1 MNTENPINQGS
12 TASQTVDQSQE
23 SVDQQ
28 PTVDLHEQPP
38 EERHTETM
46 AFLDSLTEDND
57 QNTEESTGEQTFDRP
72 RDEQGRFASKP
83 KEEENPQQEQ
93 PTTEDK
99 PTEQSK
105 DAKTP
110 EDEAAKQAQEDAEL
124 LEGVKSERGRER
136 VQKLISERNEVKA
149 KAEELDRSMTEVRE
163 VLASAGMDAQQF
175 AQHIEFSRLVNSNNP
190 QDLGVAAQMIEQVR
204 ADIYKRLG
212 QDAPGVD
219 VLSDFPDLAQRVN
232 SFELDRNAALEIAR
246 YRRQQQQAEQTQRQQ
261 MEQQQNSQRETQALQ
276 GAMQEVESYL
286 STRSREADHQARM
299 DVLGKYFKDQ
309 NNIQEFVQTYRPD
322 QMAKAI
328 RWMYDNIQVAPSNP
342 SPSPIRSKPST
353 LGQPSANPNAAPI
366 EKISGFIDQMGI

>member
-1 MNTENPINQGS
+1 
-12 TASQTVDQSQE
+12 
-23 SVDQQ
+23 
-28 PTVDLHEQPP
+28 
-38 EERHTETM
+38 
-46 AFLDSLTEDND
+46 
-57 QNTEESTGEQTFDRP
+57 P

-342 SPSPIRSKPST
+342 SPSPIRSKPSS
-353 LGQPSANPNAAPI
+353 LGQPAANPNAAPI